1 MYDEID
7 GGSIDL
13 AARRAKQKE
22 DTMMRRLSLGA
33 AIAATLVMAACGSG
47 DGNDDASSN
56 TGSASGASGGSADTV
71 AVAEVD
77 GIGEVLV
84 DSAGVALYR
93 ADEEADGRVRC
104 IDGCTAF
111 WEPLTVD
118 GTPTGAPGVGELGV
132 TERPDGARQVTADGR
147 LLYTF
152 VQDSPGNVTGDGF
165 ADDFGD
171 QHLTW
176 HVVHAG
182 HDTATS
188 PDTNAQRGYPGY
200 GG

>member
-1 MYDEID
+1 M
-7 GGSIDL
+7 
-13 AARRAKQKE
+13 
-22 DTMMRRLSLGA
+22 MMRRLSLGA

-47 DGNDDASSN
+47 DGSDDASSN
-56 TGSASGASGGSADTV
+56 PGTGSSADTV
-71 AVAEVD
+71 AVADVD
-77 GIGEVLV
+77 GIGEVLI
-84 DSAGVALYR
+84 DSAGMALYS
-93 ADEEADGRVRC
+93 ADEEADGQVRC
-104 IDGCTAF
+104 LDGCTSF

-118 GTPTGAPGVGELGV
+118 GTSPTGAPGVGALGV
-132 TERPDGARQVTADGR
+132 TERPDGTQQVTADGK

-152 VQDSPGNVTGDGF
+152 VQDSAGNVTGDGF

-182 HDTATS
+182 DDTTTS
-188 PDTNAQRGYPGY
+188 PDTAAQGEYPGY